1 MGRIRSTAFA
11 ATALAA
17 ALGLAS
23 PEPAKASG
31 AVKCGDTL
39 TLSVKLTRDLTNCP
53 GNGLVIGAAGIT
65 VDLDGH
71 TIDGTV
77 TQITDCDVSPFG
89 VAGIDNS
96 GGYDRLT
103 VKNGTLQQF
112 FSGFNAGSETT
123 GMSDSSLYGLTARD
137 NRFSGIAMGS
147 AEGRNDGNR
156 IVGNH
161 AYGNGCRAGIVLNT
175 ARGNLIAHNRSHD
188 NGAGILV
195 CCGDENVVRSNR
207 VAHNAH
213 DGIVICCDGRDNLVD
228 GNAVLDNTNNGILV
242 FFGAGD
248 TLIRGNRVTRNGDDI
263 VIDET
268 AGNRVVHNLVT
279 DALGCPFCAPP
290 TGFGIAVVGAAS
302 DNLVAGNVIARTK
315 DDGIRVLDFDP
326 PARCRAAPWCART
339 SSAPWA
345 WTGSASTPGPT
356 ARCSSVTSPS
366 ARATMGFRARRA
378 FSRATPRSSTTTSAS
393 RRRLARPMAAATG
406 HAGTAARSSA
416 RESPATSHTCAGGLG
431 RRRTPASF

>member
-1 MGRIRSTAFA
+1 MGRIRSTAFV

-123 GMSDSSLYGLTARD
+123 GMSDSSLHGLTARD

-161 AYGNGCRAGIVLNT
+161 AYGNGCRAGIALNT

-279 DALGCPFCAPP
+279 DALGCPVCAPP

-326 PARCRAAPWCART
+326 SDPASPVPSGTVVRENVVRAAGVDGLGVDAGADGTLLERNLAVRAGDDGIQ
-339 SSAPWA
+339 SAA
-345 WTGSASTPGPT
+345 GVLTRNAAFFNHDLGIEAT
-356 ARCSSVTSPS
+356 AG
-366 ARATMGFRARRA
+366 ATDGGGNRARGNGN
-378 FSRATPRSSTTTSAS
+378 P
-393 RRRLARPMAAATG
+393 LQCTG
-406 HAGTAARSSA
+406 VACH
-416 RESPATSHTCAGGLG
+416 
-431 RRRTPASF
+431 